1 MNKLEQPVAKPSR
14 TIELSVSGMTC
25 ANCARSIERSLS
37 RDPAVQSAVV
47 SFAGSNA
54 VVTFDQTQADDEHF
68 TGIVREAGFS
78 ASLPDQSA
86 EQASQQADEEA
97 RQAKR
102 ASTIMWTGVI
112 LTVPL
117 FVLSMGR
124 DFGLWGAW
132 AHADWVNY
140 VMFLLATPVQF
151 YVGRDFYVGAY
162 RSLRSGFANMDVLV
176 AMSTTVAYT
185 FSVAVM
191 VLLSLGSEVLGKHV
205 YFETSATIITL
216 VIVGHWIESRA
227 KVRTRGAIMALLNL
241 QSKSAR
247 VLRDGH
253 EIDLPIDQVVKGD
266 QVLVRPGERVPVD
279 GVVVD
284 GQSAVDESMLTGE
297 SVPVEK
303 SSGSEV
309 IGATVNCDGLLTLR
323 ATHLGADSAL
333 ARIVRQVQQAQATK
347 APIQRLADRI
357 SGVFVPLVVA
367 VAAIAFCYWFFVVGD
382 TIQAMLRM
390 ISVLIISCPCAM
402 GLATPL
408 AVTVGMGRGAEN
420 GILFKSSESI
430 QRVGSVDHFVLDK
443 TGTVT
448 QGRQSVT
455 DVICFTDSEEADLVG
470 LAGAVERGSQHPI
483 ATAILNH
490 AERMQLSLSMPGQ
503 IESRPGLGVTGT
515 VDGATILV
523 GNQRFAAQAA
533 ALSAEQIRSADQL
546 QQQGKTVMWIVRDAA
561 AVGIIAV
568 ADTVK
573 PHAAAAIA
581 TLKRRGRHVSMLTG
595 DNVSTASAVAGQVGI
610 DDVIAEVLPSDKSD
624 RVAELQRRGHVVAM
638 VGDGINDAPALAK
651 ADVGI
656 AIAAGTDVA
665 IEAADVTLLGDELT
679 SVARAVR
686 LSEATLRNI
695 KQNLFWAFA
704 YNVAL
709 IPVAAGILAGF
720 PSVPIWLRELHPITA
735 AMAMVCSDLV
745 IVTNALRLR
754 NIRLD

>member
-1 MNKLEQPVAKPSR
+1 MS
-14 TIELSVSGMTC
+14 C

-37 RDPAVQSAVV
+37 RDPAVRSAVV

-54 VVTFDQTQADDEHF
+54 VVTFDETKADEEHVAE
-68 TGIVREAGFS
+68 IVRETGFS
-78 ASLPDQSA
+78 AALPGQSDEATSKQA
-86 EQASQQADEEA
+86 EQTERKE
-97 RQAKR
+97 KR
-102 ASTIMWTGVI
+102 ATRAMWTGVA

-124 DFGLWGAW
+124 DFGLWGEW

-140 VMFLLATPVQF
+140 LMFALATPVQF

-162 RSLRSGFANMDVLV
+162 RSLRSRFANMDVLV
-176 AMSTTVAYT
+176 VMGTTVAYA
-185 FSVAVM
+185 FSIAVM
-191 VLLSLGSEVLGKHV
+191 ILLSLGSDILGHHV

-216 VIVGHWIESRA
+216 VIVGHWIEGRA
-227 KVRTRGAIMALLNL
+227 KIRTRGAITALLNL

-247 VLRDGH
+247 VLRGGK
-253 EIDLPIDQVVKGD
+253 EIDLPIEQVVKGD
-266 QVLVRPGERVPVD
+266 RVLVRPGEKVPVD
-279 GVVVD
+279 GVVID
-284 GQSAVDESMLTGE
+284 GRSAVDESMLTGE

-303 SSGSEV
+303 QSGNQV
-309 IGATVNCDGLLTLR
+309 IGATVNCDGLLTIE
-323 ATHLGADSAL
+323 ATHLGSDSAL

-347 APIQRLADRI
+347 APIQRLADTI
-357 SGVFVPLVVA
+357 SGIFVPIVVA
-367 VAAIAFCYWFFVVGD
+367 ISLLAFGYWFFIVGD

-430 QRVGSVDHFVLDK
+430 QRVGKVDHFVLDK

-448 QGRQSVT
+448 EGRQSVT
-455 DVICFTDSEEADLVG
+455 DIYGFAELGERDLIA
-470 LAGAVERGSQHPI
+470 LAGSIERGSQHPI
-483 ATAILNH
+483 AKAILEH
-490 AERMQLSLSMPGQ
+490 TESFDVALDMPAD
-503 IESRPGLGVTGT
+503 IDSRPGLGVIGNLS
-515 VDGATILV
+515 GASVLV
-523 GNQRFAAQAA
+523 GNQRFAAEHAS
-533 ALSAEQIRSADQL
+533 LSADQIASADRL
-546 QQQGKTVMWIVRDAA
+546 QQQGKTVMWVVRDG
-561 AVGIIAV
+561 VPIGIIAV

-573 PHAAAAIA
+573 PQAEEAIA
-581 TLKRRGRHVSMLTG
+581 TLKRHGRQVSMLTG
-595 DNVSTASAVAGQVGI
+595 DNASTAAAVARQVGI
-610 DDVIAEVLPSDKSD
+610 DDVIAEVLPEDKSD
-624 RVAELQRRGHVVAM
+624 RVAELQRGGQVVAM
-638 VGDGINDAPALAK
+638 IGDGINDAPALAK

-679 SVARAVR
+679 SVSRAVR
-686 LSEATLRNI
+686 LYELTMRNI

-709 IPVAAGILAGF
+709 IPVAAGVLAGF
-720 PSVPIWLRELHPITA
+720 ASVPIWLRELHPITA
-735 AMAMVCSDLV
+735 ALAMVCSDLV

-754 NIRLD
+754 HLKIN